1 MKSKQLTPILL
12 KGKNVGVAPFYYPWK
27 VEWALFDPSGEM
39 VTLQATTW
47 DIRKWQPGSFSEKA
61 QLTFDVPPGTY
72 RLGIGVRDP
81 WQDRP
86 AIRFANELT
95 VRDGWTLLSDIKV
108 TD

>member
-1 MKSKQLTPILL
+1 MVESRQQPSREWEKTTE
-12 KGKNVGVAPFYYPWK
+12 FYAYPPRVRETRK
-27 VEWALFDPSGEM
+27 M

-47 DIRKWQPGSFSEKA
+47 DIRKWRPGSFSEKA
-61 QLTFDVPPGTY
+61 QLTFDVPPGPY
-72 RLGIGVRDP
+72 RLGLGIRDP